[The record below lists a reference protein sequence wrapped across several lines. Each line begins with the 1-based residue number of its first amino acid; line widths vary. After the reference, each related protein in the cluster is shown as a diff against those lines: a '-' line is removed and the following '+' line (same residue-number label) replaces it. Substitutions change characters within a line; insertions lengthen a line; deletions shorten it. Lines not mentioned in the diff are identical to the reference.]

1 VTREAWGDLKRM
13 LHDSQAISSATRQAD
28 HYASLAQQHLSFFPP
43 SLERDALMSLPEYVI
58 ARDR

>member
-1 VTREAWGDLKRM
+1 M
-13 LHDSQAISSATRQAD
+13 LHDSQAVSSALRQAE